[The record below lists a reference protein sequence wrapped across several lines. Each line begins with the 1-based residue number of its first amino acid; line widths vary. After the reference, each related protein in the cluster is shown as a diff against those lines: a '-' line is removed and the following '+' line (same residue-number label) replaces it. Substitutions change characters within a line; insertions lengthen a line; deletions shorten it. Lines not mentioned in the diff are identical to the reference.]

1 MQGAQRRGARRRE
14 AIYLCPMRGGERR
27 VPGAQEPTANRE
39 AGEAFDLFDPGFLQH
54 RQGVTPGPDKDE
66 LGVQLALFAGPAV
79 AHGDRPAAVGLPREV
94 ANLVPEQ
101 RGSAILHAIADELF
115 GEGTEVDVG
124 AVGGPVERHRLG
136 EGPFSGHERQP
147 AGEFVGTLD
156 ELGAG
161 EQRVAGQ
168 RLLAAP

>member
-1 MQGAQRRGARRRE
+1 M
-14 AIYLCPMRGGERR
+14 
-27 VPGAQEPTANRE
+27 
-39 AGEAFDLFDPGFLQH
+39 
-54 RQGVTPGPDKDE
+54 
-66 LGVQLALFAGPAV
+66 
-79 AHGDRPAAVGLPREV
+79 
-94 ANLVPEQ
+94 PEQ

-168 RLLAAP
+168 RLWRRRRY